1 MSVVDLPMSSI
12 VQPTV
17 GAPLRGR
24 LSTATVAVPAT
35 MAVAAMALS
44 RVLGP
49 NSGVLWDIAWQ
60 LSSLSAVC
68 GLAAARRAAAPADRP
83 RWTLWAAGAACWFGG
98 QVMWDIYGLTGFP
111 QSPNLADIG
120 WWAFAVLVI
129 ISLVHTRARSRS
141 VRAVGLSESL
151 PVIGAAFALTL
162 GQLWHDASRSSLA
175 LAPKLSAL
183 AYPAVYI
190 AAAVLIAQAMIGGSL
205 RGSRSASMRLVL
217 AGMAAQALAFG
228 LWSEQL
234 LEGSYVPGRTL
245 LDPLWVVGLIAIGA
259 GGVLAAR
266 RPEPTIEINEP
277 ARWGG
282 ILPAAMFVGLVGA
295 LIRAQVIQAP
305 SGARMTLAGGVL
317 LSGIALIVRGLLLER
332 GLRTMLRSE
341 RAARFALGEREAEL
355 AALNVQLVED
365 SRRDPLTGMRNR
377 RALSE
382 DLVALET
389 RRLSDGAAYA
399 LALCDVD
406 HFKRYNDRLGHLAG
420 DHALRVL
427 TTTIHSALRDGDT
440 AYRYGGEELLLILR
454 NADRDDALAAA
465 ERVRLAVQHTTVPQP
480 DGTLGNLTLSI
491 GVAAGDV
498 DFTTLLA
505 GADAALYRAKHA
517 GRNRTEAA
525 RDELVAAPRG
535 LPEHE
540 PVEEPVPRHLRAMIA
555 ISRAA
560 ATGMGEIPVL
570 QALAETIR
578 SELSFHVVAVNLLD
592 PGHEHLHCVI
602 VLGDEEARAA
612 LLGTINPWSE
622 WEPLMSPGNLR
633 AGALWLPAGV
643 DPGFERTTMWTPA
656 AMAVPGAGSWDPEDM
671 LLLPLRGSDGEIL
684 GIVSVDQPVSGLRP
698 DDSQIAFLMSVADHA
713 ALGLEQIRR
722 GAATTATVH
731 QQSTELRIAAVML
744 LAETLDLRDPGT
756 ARHSRTV
763 GAFARQTAVALGLAD
778 ERVDRI
784 HAAGVL
790 HDLGKLG
797 IADAILFKPGP
808 LTDAEWLEIR
818 RHPEVGARIL
828 ENAGLTEIAG
838 WVRAHHERM
847 DGRGYPDALREHEI
861 ALEARILAVCDAYEA
876 MIAERPYKT
885 GMPPQAARAE
895 LLRCAGT
902 QFDPEVVS
910 AFIETLQPSQPS
922 EATQVPLAA
931 VSGAEEQVGILSL
944 INAA

>member
-1 MSVVDLPMSSI
+1 MTGVDLPIRLI

-17 GAPLRGR
+17 GGPLGGR
-24 LSTATVAVPAT
+24 WTTVVVAVPAT

-49 NSGVLWDIAWQ
+49 DSAALWDIAWQ
-60 LSSLSAVC
+60 LSSLSAVA
-68 GLAAARRAAAPADRP
+68 GLVAARRAAAPADRP
-83 RWTLWAAGAACWFGG
+83 RWTLWAAGAGCWFGG

-120 WWAFAVLVI
+120 WWGFAVLVI
-129 ISLVHTRARSRS
+129 ISLVRTRTRSRS
-141 VRAVGLSESL
+141 VRAVSLSESL

-162 GQLWHDASRSSLA
+162 GELWHDASRSSLA

-183 AYPAVYI
+183 SYPAVYI

-234 LEGSYVPGRTL
+234 LEGSYLPGKTL
-245 LDPLWVVGLIAIGA
+245 LDPLWVAGLITIGA

-266 RPEPTIEINEP
+266 HPEPTIEANEP

-282 ILPAAMFVGLVGA
+282 ILPAALFVGLVAA

-305 SGARMTLAGGVL
+305 RGAQMTLAGGVL
-317 LSGIALIVRGLLLER
+317 LSGIALMVRGLLLER

-341 RAARFALGEREAEL
+341 RTARFALGEREAEL
-355 AALNVQLVED
+355 AALNAQLVED

-389 RRLSDGAAYA
+389 RRLTDGVPFA

-427 TTTIHSALRDGDT
+427 TSTIHSALRDGDT

-454 NADRDDALAAA
+454 NADHGQALAAA
-465 ERVRLAVQHTTVPQP
+465 ERVRLAVQDTTVPQP
-480 DGTLGNLTLSI
+480 GGTYGNLTLSI
-491 GVAAGDV
+491 GVAAGDA

-525 RDELVAAPRG
+525 RDELVAARG
-535 LPEHE
+535 LREHG
-540 PVEEPVPRHLRAMIA
+540 PVEEPVPRHLRAMLA

-560 ATGMGEIPVL
+560 AAGMGEMPVL

-592 PGHEHLHCVI
+592 LGHEQLHCVI

-612 LLGTINPWSE
+612 LLGTANPWSE
-622 WEPLMSPGNLR
+622 WEPLMSAGNLR

-643 DPGFERTTMWTPA
+643 DPGFERTTTWTPA
-656 AMAVPGAGSWDPEDM
+656 AMAVPGAANWDPEDM

-684 GIVSVDQPVSGLRP
+684 GVVSVDQPVSGRRP
-698 DDSQIAFLMSVADHA
+698 DDSQVAFLMSVADHA

-722 GAATTATVH
+722 GAATTAAVRE
-731 QQSTELRIAAVML
+731 QSDELRIAAVML

-763 GAFARQTAVALGLAD
+763 GAFARQTALALGLTD

-808 LTDAEWLEIR
+808 LTDAEWREIR

-838 WVRAHHERM
+838 WVRAHHERI
-847 DGRGYPDALREHEI
+847 DGAGYPDALCGDEI
-861 ALEARILAVCDAYEA
+861 ALEGRILAVCDAYEA
-876 MIAERPYKT
+876 MIAQRPYKA
-885 GMPPQAARAE
+885 GMPPQDACAE
-895 LLRCAGT
+895 LRRCSGT
-902 QFDPEVVS
+902 QFDPEVVT
-910 AFIETLQPSQPS
+910 AFIETLQPSD
-922 EATQVPLAA
+922 ATRAVPAG
-931 VSGAEEQVGILSL
+931 VPRAEEQVGFLSL
-944 INAA
+944 VDAV